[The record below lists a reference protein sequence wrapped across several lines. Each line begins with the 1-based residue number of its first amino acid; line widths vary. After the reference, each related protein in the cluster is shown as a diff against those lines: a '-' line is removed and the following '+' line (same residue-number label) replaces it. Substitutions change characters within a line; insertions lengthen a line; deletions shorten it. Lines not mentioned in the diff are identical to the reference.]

1 MGNVGMISILIPFL
15 PITFL
20 FRSRWRQ
27 RRQNGDVCGRKRREE
42 KEKKEKEKKK
52 KEKEEKRM
60 RSTTHYQQGNEAFR
74 ETVRAKF
81 E

>member
-1 MGNVGMISILIPFL
+1 
-15 PITFL
+15 
-20 FRSRWRQ
+20 
-27 RRQNGDVCGRKRREE
+27 VCGRKRREE

-52 KEKEEKRM
+52 KEGKEEKRM